1 MSSST
6 FPGKQSGAPQ
16 QSLRHAVMDPTQ
28 CAVRTAVRPGT
39 PQAAAV
45 YLNVHVTHAVIDK
58 RR

>member
-1 MSSST
+1 MSSSA
-6 FPGKQSGAPQ
+6 FPGKQAGSPRQ
-16 QSLRHAVMDPTQ
+16 NLLHAIMDPTR
-28 CAVRTAVRPGT
+28 CAVRTAVRPDT